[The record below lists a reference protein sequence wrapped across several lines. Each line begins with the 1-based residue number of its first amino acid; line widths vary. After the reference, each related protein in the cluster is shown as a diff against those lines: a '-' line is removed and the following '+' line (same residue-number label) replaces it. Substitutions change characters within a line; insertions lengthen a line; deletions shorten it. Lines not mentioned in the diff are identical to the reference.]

1 MESGAIASHTFCFRR
16 TVVEA
21 STTYAIESLDSQI
34 RSERH
39 FPRDAPA
46 PKLINLALRQAEAI
60 RLGERS
66 AREEGPHKRL
76 IHRIQDK
83 PER

>member
-1 MESGAIASHTFCFRR
+1 MLMESGAIASYSLRFCR
-16 TVVEA
+16 TALEA
-21 STTYAIESLDSQI
+21 STTDAIESLDSQI

-60 RLGERS
+60 RLGEGS
-66 AREEGPHKRL
+66 ARADGP
-76 IHRIQDK
+76 
-83 PER
+83 PSG